1 MLDSISIRKIK
12 KTDKQQYFSM
22 SREFYSSGVTN
33 SVIDDGGREK
43 FCKEIISGEL
53 VKAFILEFNDE
64 IAGYAICALS
74 ASQEACGRVLWLDE
88 LFVKPEYR
96 GEGIGTK
103 FFTYLENSDDY
114 GFIRLEVEKNND
126 KAMKLYRSLGYRDA
140 NYASLFKKTN
150 A

>member
-1 MLDSISIRKIK
+1 MLFRS
-12 KTDKQQYFSM
+12 
-22 SREFYSSGVTN
+22 
-33 SVIDDGGREK
+33 
-43 FCKEIISGEL
+43 
-53 VKAFILEFNDE
+53 
-64 IAGYAICALS
+64 
-74 ASQEACGRVLWLDE
+74 
-88 LFVKPEYR
+88 
-96 GEGIGTK
+96 IGTK